1 LKTDGRHI
9 KDKITKIKL
18 NEVINQVDRISKSKK
33 LKDNHVLS
41 MMRIYELIKE
51 VKNVKKI

>member
-1 LKTDGRHI
+1 M
-9 KDKITKIKL
+9 KDEDDNGDI
-18 NEVINQVDRISKSKK
+18 NEKQSISGNWYSSNSKK

-41 MMRIYELIKE
+41 LMMIYELIKE